1 MSKICPNCG
10 YTDSDDA
17 KTCHICGKPLVAE
30 NKPEDDFDYDFGG
43 AQQQSQAS
51 DIDALGVDS
60 NTEQNVFSED
70 EQKMFEQLKFKR
82 EHAADIGIGEEAVVP
97 IKMSDAKANKM
108 KKNLVSLTSS
118 LTLICIIRFV
128 LSFMDIDDYK
138 EIQFMLPTFE
148 GTEFYG
154 VFKSI
159 VYIYYASFVILA
171 LILVAAIIQFI
182 FSYKANKYTFPVKD
196 DGVFDECRKAFYVSI
211 ATAVL
216 VLIYFII
223 EIVALGDMFKMQA
236 MMDEKVWNITDIA
249 VPLVIDIFLLVS
261 AGMHLASALKLSK
274 CKQA

>member
-1 MSKICPNCG
+1 M
-10 YTDSDDA
+10 
-17 KTCHICGKPLVAE
+17 AE

-51 DIDALGVDS
+51 DIDSLGVDS
-60 NTEQNVFSED
+60 NTEQSVFSED

-118 LTLICIIRFV
+118 LAIICIIRFV

-138 EIQFMLPTFE
+138 EIQFNLPMFQ

-159 VYIYYASFVILA
+159 VDIYYPNRLSLLFV
-171 LILVAAIIQFI
+171 
-182 FSYKANKYTFPVKD
+182 S
-196 DGVFDECRKAFYVSI
+196 
-211 ATAVL
+211 
-216 VLIYFII
+216 
-223 EIVALGDMFKMQA
+223 
-236 MMDEKVWNITDIA
+236 
-249 VPLVIDIFLLVS
+249 
-261 AGMHLASALKLSK
+261 
-274 CKQA
+274 